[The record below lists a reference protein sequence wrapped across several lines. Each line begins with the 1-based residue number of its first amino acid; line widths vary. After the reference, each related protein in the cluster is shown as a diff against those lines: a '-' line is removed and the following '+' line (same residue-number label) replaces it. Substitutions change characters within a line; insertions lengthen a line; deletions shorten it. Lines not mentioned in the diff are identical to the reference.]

1 MLEKAGFVVCGEA
14 GDGVQG
20 IEQAKKL
27 KPDLIVMD
35 LSMPRLNGAEAALV
49 LKGLMPSVPIVVLTM
64 YEQSIGRRLTSMV
77 GVRAVIS
84 KADGLDKLVACVE
97 FLLPIKR
104 PA

>member
-27 KPDLIVMD
+27 LPDLIVMD
-35 LSMPRLNGAEAALV
+35 LSMPRMNGVEAALV
-49 LKGLMPSVPIVVLTM
+49 LKGVMPSVPIVVLTL
-64 YEQSIGRRLTSMV
+64 YEQGKSLTSMV

-97 FLLPIKR
+97 FLLPVKR